1 MSRFVLKLRLCL
13 CELVTDVII
22 CSSDAILN
30 MVNNIAVNVLG
41 GGTEMNGTD
50 NTPYMHTNTLLFSYF
65 TLSRVNIIKA
75 IQISQKVGLRCK
87 CKIKTICGFKLKPYH
102 ANIKKISH
110 LTCNPT

>member
-1 MSRFVLKLRLCL
+1 MSTFVLKLRLCL

-50 NTPYMHTNTLLFSYF
+50 NTPYMHITLLFSYF
-65 TLSRVNIIKA
+65 TLSRVSIIKA
-75 IQISQKVGLRCK
+75 IQIFPKSQGPV
-87 CKIKTICGFKLKPYH
+87 
-102 ANIKKISH
+102 
-110 LTCNPT
+110 